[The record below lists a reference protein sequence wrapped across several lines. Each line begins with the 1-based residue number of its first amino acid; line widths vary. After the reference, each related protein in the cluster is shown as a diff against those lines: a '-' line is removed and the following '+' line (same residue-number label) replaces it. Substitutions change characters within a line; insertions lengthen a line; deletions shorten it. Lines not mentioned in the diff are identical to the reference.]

1 MEISYR
7 EQLGDHRPY
16 WKVIVSLV
24 FSVLATVICVGVG
37 ISLVWFFMPFVIGW
51 FIAFLVSPIVNW
63 LEKRLKIVKKL
74 GSALTIILV
83 LGAVIGIIYFAGSQ
97 IGREISTLLQNLP
110 DLYNSMENGMES
122 IGQGMTGV
130 LEKFPLWVQQ
140 GIHQIVNNFDT
151 AMGELMNK
159 ISKPT
164 VTAAG
169 NFAKKIPS
177 IFVAIIVA
185 ILSAYFFV
193 AERENLIVM
202 MKKISPDPI
211 VKRMTIVMSGLKYAV
226 GGYFLAQ
233 LKIMGVMMVLLI
245 VGFAIIG
252 IDFSFLLAFLIAFLD
267 FLPFFGTAISFVPWA
282 IYEFMTGDYR
292 RAICLLV
299 LYVVTQL
306 VRQVL
311 QPKFVGDSVG
321 LNPLLTLFLIYIGYK
336 VGSVLGMIFAVP
348 VGMIVINLYKSG
360 AFDYIL
366 DDVKILTEGVLSLR
380 K

>member
-7 EQLGDHRPY
+7 EQLGDQRPY
-16 WKVIVSLV
+16 WKVIVSLA
-24 FSVLATVICVGVG
+24 FSILATVVCVGVG
-37 ISLVWFFMPFVIGW
+37 IGLLWFFMPFVVGW

-83 LGAVIGIIYFAGSQ
+83 LGAVLGILYFAGSQ
-97 IGREISTLLQNLP
+97 IGHEISTLLQNLP
-110 DLYNSMENGMES
+110 DLYDSIEYGMDS
-122 IGQGMTGV
+122 IAQEMTGV
-130 LEKFPLWVQQ
+130 FARFPMWIQQ
-140 GIHQIVNNFDT
+140 GIHQISDNFDT

-159 ISKPT
+159 ISEPT

-169 NFAKKIPS
+169 NAAKKIPS
-177 IFVAIIVA
+177 IFVGIIVA

-202 MKKISPDPI
+202 MKKVSPDPI

-233 LKIMGVMMVLLI
+233 LKIMGVMMLLLI

-252 IDFSFLLAFLIAFLD
+252 VDFSFLLAFVIAFLD

-282 IYEFMTGDYR
+282 IYEFMTGNYR
-292 RAICLLV
+292 MTICLLV
-299 LYVVTQL
+299 LYAVTQL
-306 VRQVL
+306 VRQIL

-321 LNPLLTLFLIYIGYK
+321 MNPLLTLFLIYIGYK

-348 VGMIVINLYKSG
+348 VGMIVMNLYKAG

>member
-7 EQLGDHRPY
+7 EQLGDQRPY
-16 WKVIVSLV
+16 WKVIVSLA
-24 FSVLATVICVGVG
+24 FSILATVVCVGVG
-37 ISLVWFFMPFVIGW
+37 IGLLWFFMPFVVGW

-83 LGAVIGIIYFAGSQ
+83 LGAVLGILYFAGSQ
-97 IGREISTLLQNLP
+97 IGHEISTLLQNLP
-110 DLYNSMENGMES
+110 DLYDSIEHGMDS
-122 IGQGMTGV
+122 IAQEMTGV
-130 LEKFPLWVQQ
+130 FARFPMWIQQ
-140 GIHQIVNNFDT
+140 GIHQISDNFDT

-159 ISKPT
+159 ISEPT

-169 NFAKKIPS
+169 NAAKKIPS
-177 IFVAIIVA
+177 IFVGIIVA

-202 MKKISPDPI
+202 MKKVSPDPI

-233 LKIMGVMMVLLI
+233 LKIMGVMMLLLI

-252 IDFSFLLAFLIAFLD
+252 VDFSFLLAFVIAFLD

-282 IYEFMTGDYR
+282 IYEFMTGNYR
-292 RAICLLV
+292 MTICLLV
-299 LYVVTQL
+299 LYAVTQL
-306 VRQVL
+306 VRQIL

-321 LNPLLTLFLIYIGYK
+321 MNPLLTLFLIYIGYK

-348 VGMIVINLYKSG
+348 VGMIVMNLYKAG

>member
-83 LGAVIGIIYFAGSQ
+83 LGAVIGITYFAGSQ

-159 ISKPT
+159 ISEPT